1 MKRLKTAA
9 VAALLVL
16 LTPSQAF
23 ANGMWKLEA
32 AGNATLAGVFGC
44 IVVACAIWLPRSK
57 WGLASCLVIGGTLG
71 AVVSVWLAD
80 VVGRRSGY
88 SLYERAVASL
98 YGAVGGA
105 PPWLIAA
112 AVLLGVILAGCA
124 NNLPRSKWGLICWPV
139 LGGIVAE
146 TSLAMLYLPKGN
158 IFGVVMVA
166 GLATSLLGG
175 SLGLISLLVATVI
188 SKSRS
193 KSS

>member
-9 VAALLVL
+9 AVALLVL
-16 LTPSQAF
+16 LTPSHAS

-32 AGNATLAGVFGC
+32 AGNVTLAAVVGC
-44 IVVACAIWLPRSK
+44 IIVATAIWLPRSK
-57 WGLASCLVIGGTLG
+57 WGLASCLVIGGIMG
-71 AVVSVWLAD
+71 AVVSLWLAD
-80 VVGRRSGY
+80 VVVRRSGY
-88 SLYERAVASL
+88 SFYERAVASL
-98 YGAVGGA
+98 CGAMGGA

-188 SKSRS
+188 RKSRRKPS
-193 KSS
+193 

>member
-1 MKRLKTAA
+1 MQRMKV
-9 VAALLVL
+9 VAFVALLVL
-16 LTPSQAF
+16 LTPSHAP

-32 AGNATLAGVFGC
+32 AGNATLAGVVGC
-44 IVVACAIWLPRSK
+44 IIVAIAIWLPRSK
-57 WGLASCLVIGGTLG
+57 WGLASCLVIGGIMG
-71 AVVSVWLAD
+71 AVISLWLAD

-98 YGAVGGA
+98 YGAMGGA

-146 TSLAMLYLPKGN
+146 TSLAMLYLSKGN
-158 IFGVVMVA
+158 ILRCSDGCGPCHFTSWRLVGLDLFA
-166 GLATSLLGG
+166 GSHRH
-175 SLGLISLLVATVI
+175 S
-188 SKSRS
+188 
-193 KSS
+193 

>member
-9 VAALLVL
+9 VVALLVL
-16 LTPSQAF
+16 LTPSHAS
-23 ANGMWKLEA
+23 ANGMWKLDA
-32 AGNATLAGVFGC
+32 ACNATLAGVVGC

-57 WGLASCLVIGGTLG
+57 WGLVSCLVIGGIMG
-71 AVVSVWLAD
+71 AVVSLWLTD
-80 VVGRRSGY
+80 IGGRSGGY

-98 YGAVGGA
+98 YGAVGGT

-112 AVLLGVILAGCA
+112 AILLGVILAGCA

-158 IFGVVMVA
+158 IFGVVVFA

-188 SKSRS
+188 CKSRR